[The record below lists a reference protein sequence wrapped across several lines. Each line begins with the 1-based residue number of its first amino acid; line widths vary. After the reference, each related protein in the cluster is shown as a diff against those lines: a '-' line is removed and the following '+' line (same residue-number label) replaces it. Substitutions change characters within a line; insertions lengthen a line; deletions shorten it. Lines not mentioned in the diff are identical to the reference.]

1 MVPENA
7 MESSGLP
14 IREMKGLRGL
24 VDPNGLKCLRE
35 EDTESWAP
43 PKGDQTAVTAKF

>member
-35 EDTESWAP
+35 EDTEYM
-43 PKGDQTAVTAKF
+43 GQTTREVTVGWQT